1 MGNQQL
7 RKHLRLTWR
16 DRRRIARISK
26 QLGYCGKGVHFE
38 KNAAFMRYPEL
49 ISIGNQVVVKE
60 GAKICPCN
68 ERSSIS
74 IGDRTTVGYH
84 TFIFASES
92 IKIGNDCLIA
102 PFVYIVDS
110 DHGIEREAPIN
121 QQPNQTAPVMIEND
135 VWIATGA
142 KILKGVTVHQGAVVA
157 AGAIVNQDVPPYC
170 IVGGMPAKM
179 IGERK

>member
-7 RKHLRLTWR
+7 RKHLKLTWR
-16 DRRRIARISK
+16 DRLRMAKVRK
-26 QLGYCGKGVHFE
+26 KLGYCGKDVHFE
-38 KNAAFMRYPEL
+38 KNAAFMRYPRL

-68 ERSSIS
+68 ERSSVF
-74 IGDRTTVGYH
+74 IGDRTTIGYH
-84 TFIFASES
+84 TFIFASEN

-110 DHGIEREAPIN
+110 DHGINREIPIN
-121 QQPNQTAPVMIEND
+121 QQPNQTDPIIIEDD
-135 VWIATGA
+135 VWIASGA
-142 KILKGVTVHQGAVVA
+142 KILKGVTIHQGAVIA
-157 AGAIVNQDVPPYC
+157 AGAIVNQDVPAYS
-170 IVGGMPAKM
+170 IVGGMPAKV